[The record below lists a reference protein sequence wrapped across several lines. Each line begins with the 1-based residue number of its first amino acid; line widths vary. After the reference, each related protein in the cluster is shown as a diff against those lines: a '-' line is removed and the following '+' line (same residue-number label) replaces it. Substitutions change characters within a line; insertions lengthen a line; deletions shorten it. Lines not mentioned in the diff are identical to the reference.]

1 MFLLTYAHLLDNEQA
16 VPFASRLKRPFRA
29 RRVRRI
35 SRRALGDPSESPFMK
50 LYNSDCIQSM
60 ITYTGFDYQ
69 AFNDLLQ
76 LFQPQFERLSP
87 YSTNGRIRSV
97 RRVNGRRRKITA
109 IQCLGLVLA
118 WTRTRGKLF
127 FFFINYLLYII
138 IITIYFFVLLFIY
151 FINR

>member
-1 MFLLTYAHLLDNEQA
+1 MFLPTYAHLLDNEQGI
-16 VPFASRLKRPFRA
+16 PFASRLKRAFRV
-29 RRVRRI
+29 RRIRRI

-50 LYNSDCIQSM
+50 LYNSGCIQSM

-127 FFFINYLLYII
+127 SFFIYYLIYILL
-138 IITIYFFVLLFIY
+138 TPFFSYYYLFIL
-151 FINR
+151 